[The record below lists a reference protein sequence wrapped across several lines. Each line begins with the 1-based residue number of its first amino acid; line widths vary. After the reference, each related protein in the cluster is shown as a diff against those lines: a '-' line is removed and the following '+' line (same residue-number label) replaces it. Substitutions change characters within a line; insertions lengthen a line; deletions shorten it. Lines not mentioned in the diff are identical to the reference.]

1 MGLKWHRLNHIQTI
15 CNLLQT
21 DNHAQHSSLILM
33 GQMSSLRQT
42 NGVQTL
48 KIKQYTFSYTV
59 PLTTTKLGEQAFMI
73 TNLTG
78 WNISLSDIGQV
89 SDTNTFKHHLKTYF

>member
-1 MGLKWHRLNHIQTI
+1 MMGLKWHRLNHIQTI

-48 KIKQYTFSYTV
+48 KTTV
-59 PLTTTKLGEQAFMI
+59 YFLIHSSTDYYKVRR
-73 TNLTG
+73 TG
-78 WNISLSDIGQV
+78 LHDHQPNRMEHIAI
-89 SDTNTFKHHLKTYF
+89 